1 MAAIA
6 RVPAGPVADA
16 PTPSCA
22 GRRPG
27 ALSWDDARTRAHAA
41 ARPLPAVSVEL
52 VAASG
57 ATLAEPLAALVD
69 LPSFDR
75 SAMDG
80 YAVCGEGPWT
90 VVGEVLAGSSS
101 APRLTRGQACEVA
114 TGALLPAEATA
125 VLPYENA
132 VREERRLSGPVSP
145 GGHIRRAGEECR
157 TGEPLAP
164 GGTTVSPQ
172 LLGLAAAAGHD
183 RLRVRPRPRVC
194 ALVTGDEVCVAG
206 IPPIGRVRDAI
217 GPMLPGLVAWAG
229 GTLIATTYLSDS
241 TSALAE
247 GLARAEAEVVL
258 VSGSSSIGP
267 ADHLRGCLDGLGGE
281 LIVDGVHCRPGHPQA
296 LAALPDGR
304 LLIGLPGNPL
314 AALVGFLT
322 LVVPAITGL
331 RGAALDELP
340 VVAGD
345 SLPRHR
351 SSTRLLPV
359 RTESDGSLAVVD
371 HHASAMLRGVAAAE
385 ALAVVPPESADGPVR
400 LHGLPD

>member
-1 MAAIA
+1 M
-6 RVPAGPVADA
+6 
-16 PTPSCA
+16 
-22 GRRPG
+22 
-27 ALSWDDARTRAHAA
+27 SWDDARARAHAA
-41 ARPLPAVSVEL
+41 ARPLPAVHVEL
-52 VAASG
+52 AAASG
-57 ATLAEPLAALVD
+57 ATLAEPLTSLVD

-114 TGALLPAEATA
+114 TGALLPEATTA

-132 VREERRLSGPVSP
+132 VREGRQLTGPVSP
-145 GGHIRRAGEECR
+145 GGHIRRAGEECG

-164 GGTTVSPQ
+164 SGAVVSPQ

-183 RLRVRPRPRVC
+183 RLRVHPKPRVR

-206 IPPIGRVRDAI
+206 IPPIGQVRDAI
-217 GPMLPGLVAWAG
+217 GPMLPGLVDWAG
-229 GTLIATTYLSDS
+229 GTLTATTYLPDS
-241 TSALAE
+241 TTALAE
-247 GLARAEAEVVL
+247 GLAQAEADVIL

-267 ADHLRGCLDGLGGE
+267 ADHLRDCIDRLGGQ
-281 LIVDGVHCRPGHPQA
+281 LWVDGVRCRPGHPQA

-331 RGAALDELP
+331 RGAALDDLP
-340 VVAGD
+340 AVSD
-345 SLPRHR
+345 SSLPRHPT
-351 SSTRLLPV
+351 STRLLPI
-359 RTESDGSLAVVD
+359 RTENNGRLAAVN
-371 HHASAMLRGVAAAE
+371 HHASAMLRGVAMAE
-385 ALAVVPPESADGPVR
+385 ALAVVPPEGSDCPVR
-400 LHGLPD
+400 LHGLPG